1 MTDDVPQIIFGLGND
16 SEYVVMVG
24 EEETEATTLANL
36 LSLAPGLKQ
45 PEASLETA
53 RAINYLS
60 QGPAFR
66 IIEDPAAHID
76 LMPTIVAA
84 ANVSLPQD
92 RIIDGVNLMPVAE
105 GGGEIEREN
114 DAIFWQSG
122 YVRVVRAGNWKLQV
136 DGRQQKS
143 WLFDLENDPTE
154 QINLADSRLD
164 KLDELQALL
173 DAHAANARE
182 PLYPYLLESPIRIDK
197 TVDQPI
203 SLDDEYVWWPN

>member
-66 IIEDPAAHID
+66 IIEDPAAFEEQYRKKLASEDQSEPWAEGVVRLSDYGIPNFADIAAPSMSRSLLTYFAVDDMLGLPYRVDVD
-76 LMPTIVAA
+76 LASANIRVTDDDYRALDLEPIEFDDEPEMPT
-84 ANVSLPQD
+84 P
-92 RIIDGVNLMPVAE
+92 VNPEEDELSKMM
-105 GGGEIEREN
+105 
-114 DAIFWQSG
+114 QSG
-122 YVRVVRAGNWKLQV
+122 PA
-136 DGRQQKS
+136 KS
-143 WLFDLENDPTE
+143 E
-154 QINLADSRLD
+154 
-164 KLDELQALL
+164 
-173 DAHAANARE
+173 
-182 PLYPYLLESPIRIDK
+182 
-197 TVDQPI
+197 
-203 SLDDEYVWWPN
+203 